1 MRNFVITSEAV
12 SIGHPDKLCDQISD
26 AIIDGCLSAGMRSG
40 VNAECAL
47 ATGVVFLSIH
57 AGEDLAIDPTDIA
70 RQVIA
75 DAGYDAGA
83 LGKSPTVMLDIA
95 RPEALPMQGAR
106 QRVASRMVTAF
117 GYACDATQ
125 EAMPLPIWLAHR
137 FCRAVDAAR
146 RDDRL
151 DWISPDMQAQ
161 AAVRFEN
168 RRPVAVDA
176 IAFLFGT
183 RRAVSEEFARAALM
197 HEIVRPVMASAPLNL
212 HPDTRLVTVGA
223 VGEAGPLAH
232 SGLTGRKSGDDA
244 YGSFIRRAGPSLS
257 GKDPSRVDRIANY
270 AARHAAR
277 NVLAAGL
284 AREVEVQLSYV
295 IGDEAPVSVEVDTYG
310 SGAVP
315 DAAISTRLRDKL
327 DFRVAAIAERMDLWA
342 LPGLRD
348 GSFYRDLAVYGQM
361 GRDDLAAPWEDVALA
376 AVLA

>member
-1 MRNFVITSEAV
+1 MRDFVITSEAV
-12 SIGHPDKLCDQISD
+12 SVGHPDKLCDQISD
-26 AIIDGCLSAGMRSG
+26 AIIDGCLSAGMRSD

-47 ATGVVFLSIH
+47 ATGIVFLSIH
-57 AGEDLAIDPTDIA
+57 AGEDLAIDPTHIA

-75 DAGYDAGA
+75 DAGYDAGV
-83 LGKSPTVMLDIA
+83 LGKNPTVMLDLA
-95 RPEALPMQGAR
+95 TPEAPSGQGAR
-106 QRVASRMVTAF
+106 QRVASHMVTAF
-117 GYACDATQ
+117 GYACGTTQ

-146 RDDRL
+146 REDRL
-151 DWISPDMQAQ
+151 DWISPDVQAQ

-176 IAFLFGT
+176 IAFRFGT
-183 RRAVSEEFARAALM
+183 RGAPNEETARAALM
-197 HEIVRPVMASAPLNL
+197 EEIVRPVMASAPLDL

-232 SGLTGRKSGDDA
+232 SGLTGRKSADDA

-257 GKDPSRVDRIANY
+257 GKDPSRIDRIANY

-277 NVLAAGL
+277 NVVAAGL

-295 IGDEAPVSVEVDTYG
+295 IGDAAPVSVEVDTYG
-310 SGAVP
+310 SGAMP
-315 DAAISTRLRDKL
+315 DAAISARLREKV

-348 GSFYRDLAVYGQM
+348 GRFYRDLAVYGHM
-361 GRDDLAAPWEDVALA
+361 GRDDLAAPWEDMALSG
-376 AVLA
+376 VLA

>member
-1 MRNFVITSEAV
+1 MRDFVITSEAV
-12 SIGHPDKLCDQISD
+12 SVGHPDKLCDQVSD

-40 VNAECAL
+40 INAECAL

-57 AGEDLAIDPTDIA
+57 AGEALAIDPTDIA
-70 RQVIA
+70 RRVIA

-83 LGKSPTVMLDIA
+83 LGKSPTVMLDVA
-95 RPEALPMQGAR
+95 TPETQALLGIR
-106 QRVASRMVTAF
+106 QRVANRMVTAF
-117 GYACDATQ
+117 GYACDQTDT
-125 EAMPLPIWLAHR
+125 AMPLPIWLAHR
-137 FCRAVDAAR
+137 FCRAVDTAR
-146 RDDRL
+146 REDRL
-151 DWISPDMQAQ
+151 DWISPDVQAQ

-176 IAFLFGT
+176 IAFRFGT
-183 RRAVSEEFARAALM
+183 RGGASEETARATLM
-197 HEIVRPVMASAPLNL
+197 QEIVRPVMASAPLDL

-223 VGEAGPLAH
+223 LGEAGPLAH
-232 SGLTGRKSGDDA
+232 SGLTGRKSADDA

-257 GKDPSRVDRIANY
+257 GKDPSRIDRIANY

-295 IGDEAPVSVEVDTYG
+295 IGDEGPVSVEVDTYG

-315 DAAISTRLRDKL
+315 DAAISARLRDKL
-327 DFRVAAIAERMDLWA
+327 DFRVAAIAERMDLWS

-348 GSFYRDLAVYGQM
+348 GRFYRDLAVYGHM
-361 GRDDLAAPWEDVALA
+361 GRDELAAPWEDTALSV
-376 AVLA
+376 VLA